1 MCHFHAGLIMRRKS
15 EAKRNAILQ
24 TALAVFREVGFEAAS
39 MSQIAARVGGSKA
52 TLYNYFS
59 SKEELLLEAMHASAR
74 EHGENIIA
82 LIGSNGDVR
91 AQLTRF
97 AHSLMQV
104 LATEETQQVLRVAIS
119 VSGKS
124 TIGRRFFDL
133 GTEVVWQRVAQVMG
147 QQAQAGYLRKDDPDV
162 MAMHF
167 RTLCECDLMAYLLG
181 AGPALSRE
189 QMNAKAILLVDLFL
203 RAHGDNSENCP
214 EPAHLV

>member
-1 MCHFHAGLIMRRKS
+1 MRRKS
-15 EAKRNAILQ
+15 EAKRYAILE
-24 TALAVFREVGFEAAS
+24 TALTVFREVGFEAAS

-82 LIGSNGDVR
+82 LIDSNGDVKT
-91 AQLTRF
+91 QLTRF
-97 AHSLMQV
+97 ADSLMQV
-104 LATEETQQVLRVAIS
+104 LSTEETQQLLRVAIS

-124 TIGRRFFDL
+124 NIGRRFYDL
-133 GTEVVWQRVAQVMG
+133 GTEVVWHRVALFME
-147 QQAQAGYLRKDDPDV
+147 QQTQTGALRKDNPET

-181 AGPALSRE
+181 AGPTLSRE
-189 QMNAKAILLVDLFL
+189 QRHAKAALLVDLFW
-203 RAHGDNSENCP
+203 RAHGVSNE
-214 EPAHLV
+214 